1 MGQAVAI
8 IGTGQTECG
17 KRTDVSYP
25 ELIYEAVSRAFEDSG
40 LVPDDVEA
48 VVSGS
53 MPPAMEGVN
62 NPHLYWTDAM
72 GARGKPLI
80 RIATCGSTGISL
92 AHTGFYHVASGL
104 FDLVLVVGA
113 EKMYE
118 GDPQGTMAT
127 VADPFFQRP
136 FLAGAP
142 GIFSLQSNEW
152 AHRYGLD
159 EKRVRMAAAQLSVR
173 NHIDA
178 LINPYAHIKVEITL
192 EDVLNSRV
200 IAYPVRILDVC
211 PASDGACALI
221 MASERMV
228 KKLGVKKPAWIRG
241 VGYCGEE
248 AFFGEGDKVV
258 WQSAINAAT
267 SGQTVY
273 VGTGTYDEQLSMK
286 AGVDLVGQSSTNTI
300 IDVGTGYTAAVY
312 FNGVSD
318 AKLSGFKLRGY
329 AAVDC
334 NNCSPTIEANSIYNS
349 EFGIYGYGSNP
360 KIKDN
365 SIANCTYGIM
375 LYNYS
380 NPCIRSPYGHNT
392 ISGSGQGVR
401 CITHSE
407 PKLGTTTYWGNNN
420 ITTTGYDIYATSDS
434 PPIYA
439 QNNYWGGGAPDSVYA
454 PNGLVYSPYLGSP
467 AKVIASVAPSTD
479 SEPGPFDE
487 NPAATEEYERG
498 LQLYI
503 SDRYEEAVPHFKAV
517 IERYPDLKV
526 AQFSLDKLI
535 FAYREMGNEEIGLA
549 YLEDVAAKYSNT
561 PLGDAALRASV
572 LVLSRLGLG
581 EKALARVSD
590 LLERFKGTKWERDLL
605 FEKGM
610 IYKHDLGDQQ
620 TATEVFGDF
629 VQRYPDD
636 LVSEFA
642 KLELGYDP
650 TRPGREKAGEQ
661 GIEGVCLSQN
671 NPNPFNARTVISFAL
686 PKSAFVK
693 LEVYNT
699 LGQKVRTLIET
710 GMKPGNHSVIWNGE
724 DSSGREVSSG
734 TYFCCL
740 KTGENTLKVRKMLL
754 LK

>member
-1 MGQAVAI
+1 MTSRKELSYEDLAGYDAKAESLGMRNLTDDDKAAI
-8 IGTGQTECG
+8 NYIYGDTLRVYEVFVTIQDAIDFAQTGQ
-17 KRTDVSYP
+17 V
-25 ELIYEAVSRAFEDSG
+25 
-40 LVPDDVEA
+40 
-48 VVSGS
+48 
-53 MPPAMEGVN
+53 
-62 NPHLYWTDAM
+62 
-72 GARGKPLI
+72 
-80 RIATCGSTGISL
+80 
-92 AHTGFYHVASGL
+92 
-104 FDLVLVVGA
+104 
-113 EKMYE
+113 
-118 GDPQGTMAT
+118 
-127 VADPFFQRP
+127 
-136 FLAGAP
+136 
-142 GIFSLQSNEW
+142 
-152 AHRYGLD
+152 
-159 EKRVRMAAAQLSVR
+159 
-173 NHIDA
+173 
-178 LINPYAHIKVEITL
+178 
-192 EDVLNSRV
+192 
-200 IAYPVRILDVC
+200 
-211 PASDGACALI
+211 
-221 MASERMV
+221 
-228 KKLGVKKPAWIRG
+228 
-241 VGYCGEE
+241 
-248 AFFGEGDKVV
+248 
-258 WQSAINAAT
+258 
-267 SGQTVY
+267 VY
-273 VGTGTYDEQLSMK
+273 VPSGTYNEQVTMN
-286 AGVDLVGQSSTNTI
+286 AGVDLVGADSSNTI

-380 NPCIRSPYGHNT
+380 NPRIRSPYGHNS

-439 QNNYWGGGAPDSVYA
+439 QKNYWGGGAPDSVYA

-467 AKVIASVAPSTD
+467 AKVIASVGSSTD

-498 LQLYI
+498 LQLYL
-503 SDRYEEAVPHFKAV
+503 SDRYEEAIPHFKTLV
-517 IERYPDLKV
+517 EGYPDLKV
-526 AQFSLDKLI
+526 AQFSLDELI
-535 FAYREMGNEEIGLA
+535 FAYREMGKEEIGLA

-561 PLGDAALRASV
+561 RLGDAALRASV

-610 IYKHDLGDQQ
+610 IYKHNLGDQQ
-620 TATEVFGDF
+620 KATEIFEDF

-650 TRPGREKAGEQ
+650 TQPGREKAGEQ
-661 GIEGVCLSQN
+661 GIEGVYLSQN
-671 NPNPFNARTVISFAL
+671 NPNPFNAQTVISFAL

-699 LGQKVRTLIET
+699 LGQKVTTLVDSPMKT
-710 GMKPGNHSVIWNGE
+710 GKHSAIWDGK
-724 DSSGREVSSG
+724 DHLGREVSSG
-734 TYFCCL
+734 IYFYCL
-740 KTGENTLKVRKMLL
+740 KAGEKTLRVGKMMLL
-754 LK
+754 R